1 MDKLTVMRLSA
12 DWEAA
17 LVAALPGPP
26 PRKPRHRV
34 LWLLAG
40 FIVLAG
46 ITGVTVWFA
55 R

>member
-1 MDKLTVMRLSA
+1 MDRLTVMRLSA

-40 FIVLAG
+40 VIVLAG
-46 ITGVTVWFA
+46 ITGVTVWLA